1 VQGLQEL
8 ADSYLFLAD
17 LLRKQANVEQASQ
30 AMLKAIEIE
39 QDLPDRL
46 LCLVESYKQ
55 LAEDYMVLQDFEQGI
70 QSSELAL
77 QIELQIYDSGVSDR
91 NIQETLVFLA
101 EAHQFSG
108 DFVKSNEQL
117 ANILEIFTTS
127 KVEVDM
133 QAKTLKLIITNL
145 QSLENYEEA
154 INY

>member
-1 VQGLQEL
+1 
-8 ADSYLFLAD
+8 
-17 LLRKQANVEQASQ
+17 
-30 AMLKAIEIE
+30 MLKAIEIE

-117 ANILEIFTTS
+117 SNILEIFTTG

-133 QAKTLKLIITNL
+133 QIKALKLVITNL

-154 INY
+154 INYQTKILKVVTDLEEKINVYQQIANNFL